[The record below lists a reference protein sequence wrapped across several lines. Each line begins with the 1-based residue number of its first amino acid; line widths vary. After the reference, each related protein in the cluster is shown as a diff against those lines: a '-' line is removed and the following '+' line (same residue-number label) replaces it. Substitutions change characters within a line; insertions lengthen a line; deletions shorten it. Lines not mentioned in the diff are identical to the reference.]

1 MDSVKEKAEELIQAL
16 EQSEDYVRYRNLE
29 NRLKEMPELRQKIN
43 EYRRKVYEMQ
53 TSGRDLYDETDYV
66 INEYSPLL
74 RNEIAADYL
83 DAESAVCR
91 TVQRIINAISQEIH
105 VEMPV

>member
-16 EQSEDYVRYRNLE
+16 EQSEDFIRYRNLE
-29 NRLKEMPELRQKIN
+29 NQLKEMPELRQKIN
-43 EYRRKVYEMQ
+43 EYRRKVYDMQ

-66 INEYSPLL
+66 LNEYSPLL

-91 TVQRIINAISQEIH
+91 MVQRVINAINREVH
-105 VEMPV
+105 VEVPM

>member
-1 MDSVKEKAEELIQAL
+1 MDSVREKAEELIQAL
-16 EQSEDYVRYRNLE
+16 EQSEDFIRYRNLE
-29 NRLKEMPELRQKIN
+29 NQLKEMPELRQKIN

-66 INEYSPLL
+66 LNEYSPLL

-91 TVQRIINAISQEIH
+91 MVQRVISAINREVH
-105 VEMPV
+105 VEVPM

>member
-16 EQSEDYVRYRNLE
+16 EQSEDFIRYRNLE
-29 NRLKEMPELRQKIN
+29 NQLKEMPELRQKIN

-66 INEYSPLL
+66 LNEHSPLL

-91 TVQRIINAISQEIH
+91 MVQRVMNAINREVH
-105 VEMPV
+105 VEVPM